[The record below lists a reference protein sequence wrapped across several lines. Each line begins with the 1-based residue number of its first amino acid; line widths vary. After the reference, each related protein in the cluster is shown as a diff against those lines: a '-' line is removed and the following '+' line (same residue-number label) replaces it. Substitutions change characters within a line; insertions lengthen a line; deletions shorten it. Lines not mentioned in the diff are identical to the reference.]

1 MYKRQ
6 SLERIIREHCDEG
19 DSRLK
24 TLGFVGTSEIQL
36 DVADADDTGE
46 SVCAD
51 LIDECTSLI
60 DELYTNISCHADTSQ
75 PYAVFVSSENGC
87 LRITQVNAIACPR
100 NAQSGYKKKVS
111 GRGLAFHRRMLDAM
125 SGSITTCEEGDTWT
139 LHVVIPL

>member
-1 MYKRQ
+1 MR
-6 SLERIIREHCDEG
+6 G

-51 LIDECTSLI
+51 LIDECTSLIDECTSLI

-100 NAQSGYKKKVS
+100 DAQSGYKKKVS